1 MPGHG
6 PSTNGERRLAAYFL
20 PPTPWEVVQQ
30 FQERLVYEMG
40 EPPRRRAALV
50 LVEHPSI
57 VTIGRQGSRS
67 QLIDCENESFD
78 VRFVNRGG
86 AAWLH
91 SPGQIA
97 LYGILPLDPPK
108 LGIERLREGL
118 YETMFGALEDFQL
131 CGERDESNGGVLVKD
146 RQIASVGAA
155 VKGWVSCF
163 GGTINVA
170 LPKDRANVLCPHPAL
185 TARKETCM
193 LRERLL
199 PVRPGAIR
207 ETLARRFAAA
217 FGYNGYYLCPNP
229 PMPKPRTIH
238 HAVVQ

>member
-1 MPGHG
+1 MPRLG
-6 PSTNGERRLAAYFL
+6 PATNDQRRLAAYFL

-40 EPPRRRAALV
+40 EPPRKRAALV
-50 LVEHPSI
+50 LVEHPPI

-67 QLIDCENESFD
+67 QLTDGEHD
-78 VRFVNRGG
+78 PVPVRFVNRGG
-86 AAWLH
+86 SAWLH
-91 SPGQIA
+91 SLGQIA
-97 LYGILPLDPPK
+97 VYGVVPLDPPK
-108 LGIERLREGL
+108 FGLERLRNGL
-118 YETMFGALEDFQL
+118 YETLLGALEEFQL
-131 CGERDESNGGVLVKD
+131 VGERDESNGGILVNN

-170 LPKDRANVLCPHPAL
+170 MPKGREQILQPHPAL
-185 TARKETCM
+185 SRRLETCM

-207 ETLARRFAAA
+207 ETLARRFADA

-229 PMPKPRTIH
+229 PMPKARTTQ
-238 HAVVQ
+238 HAVA